1 MSDAKISPDK
11 DDIRKVLLHLKQVLP
26 FDKDSSLVGS
36 IATSIIANEV
46 EKMKGKN
53 IFKYSLKCTEKVK
66 TLPMKNCLQISSKG
80 ELLLFLTYY

>member
-11 DDIRKVLLHLKQVLP
+11 EDIRKVLLYLKQVLP
-26 FDKDSSLVGS
+26 YDKDNSLVGS

-53 IFKYSLKCTEKVK
+53 IFKYSLKRTV
-66 TLPMKNCLQISSKG
+66 
-80 ELLLFLTYY
+80 

>member
-1 MSDAKISPDK
+1 MSDAKISLDK
-11 DDIRKVLLHLKQVLP
+11 EDIRKVLLYLKQVLP
-26 FDKDSSLVGS
+26 FDKDNSLVGS

-53 IFKYSLKCTEKVK
+53 IFKYSLKRTEKVK
-66 TLPMKNCLQISSKG
+66 TLPMKTCLKISSKG